1 MLTQEV
7 LIADELL
14 KGLPEE
20 QIKAIVNLSQ
30 NDENAVIAKRIGE
43 IYGAL
48 DNDILAASGVA
59 KNGTEKTYDYAK
71 RVLGDFK
78 TKVDGI
84 AALNTQI
91 ADLTKEKTRL
101 ENVIKEGRGNEET
114 AKQLKQVRK
123 DFENITKQYNE
134 LNQKYQESEQNH
146 AKEIFNLKVD
156 SELQSAT
163 GKFKFKAGLPESV
176 TKIVMSQAIEKIKG
190 MSPELIDDGKG
201 GKTLVFK
208 GADGAIMRNPA
219 HQLNPY
225 SPAELLE
232 KELNGMGVLEA
243 KRTVTGT
250 GTTPPAPPA
259 SSVIDVTGAKTRV
272 GAYDIISAALLAQG
286 MPVGSEA
293 FEAAMAEA
301 WKENNIAQ
309 LPEK

>member
-7 LIADELL
+7 LIANELL
-14 KGLPEE
+14 KGLTEE

-101 ENVIKEGRGNEET
+101 ENVIKEGSGNEET

-146 AKEIFNLKVD
+146 AKELFNLKVD

-219 HQLNPY
+219 NQLNPY

-272 GAYDIISAALLAQG
+272 EAYDIISAALLAQG
-286 MPVGSEA
+286 KPVGSEA
-293 FEAAMAEA
+293 FEAAMSEA

>member
-7 LIADELL
+7 LIANELL
-14 KGLPEE
+14 KSLSEE

-91 ADLTKEKTRL
+91 ADLTKEKSRL
-101 ENVIKEGRGNEET
+101 ENVIKEGSGNEET

-134 LNQKYQESEQNH
+134 LNQKYQEVEQKH
-146 AKEIFNLKVD
+146 AKELFNLKVD
-156 SELQSAT
+156 GELQSAT

-176 TKIVMSQAIEKIKG
+176 TKIIMSQAIEKIKG

-208 GADGAIMRNPA
+208 GTDGAIMRNPA
-219 HQLNPY
+219 NQLNPY

-250 GTTPPAPPA
+250 GTTPPAPA
-259 SSVIDVTGAKTRV
+259 NNSVIDVTGAKTRV
-272 GAYDIISAALLAQG
+272 EAYDIISAALLAQG
-286 MPVGSEA
+286 KTVGSES
-293 FEAAMAEA
+293 FETAMAEA

>member
-7 LIADELL
+7 LIANELL
-14 KGLPEE
+14 KSLSEE

-48 DNDILAASGVA
+48 DSDILAASGVA

-71 RVLGDFK
+71 RVLSDFK

-101 ENVIKEGRGNEET
+101 ENVIKEGSGNEET

-134 LNQKYQESEQNH
+134 LNQKYQETEQKH
-146 AKEIFNLKVD
+146 AKELFNLKVD
-156 SELQSAT
+156 GELQSAT

-176 TKIVMSQAIEKIKG
+176 TKIIMSQAIEKIKS

-208 GADGAIMRNPA
+208 GEDGAIMRNPA
-219 HQLNPY
+219 NQLNPY

-250 GTTPPAPPA
+250 GTTPPAPA
-259 SSVIDVTGAKTRV
+259 NNSVIDVTGAKTRV
-272 GAYDIISAALLAQG
+272 EAYDIISAALLAQG
-286 MPVGSEA
+286 KTVGSES
-293 FEAAMAEA
+293 FETAMAEA

>member
-7 LIADELL
+7 LIANELL
-14 KGLPEE
+14 KSLSEE

-48 DNDILAASGVA
+48 DNDILTVSGVA

-101 ENVIKEGRGNEET
+101 ENVIKEGSGNEET

-134 LNQKYQESEQNH
+134 LNQKYQETEQKH
-146 AKEIFNLKVD
+146 AKELFNLKVD

-163 GKFKFKAGLPESV
+163 GKFKFKTGLPDSV
-176 TKIVMSQAIEKIKG
+176 TKIIMSQAIEKIKG

-208 GADGAIMRNPA
+208 GEDGAIMRNPA
-219 HQLNPY
+219 NQLNPY

-243 KRTVTGT
+243 KRTQTGT
-250 GTTPPAPPA
+250 GTTSLAPAN

-272 GAYDIISAALLAQG
+272 EAYDIISAALLAQG
-286 MPVGSEA
+286 KPVGSEA

>member
-7 LIADELL
+7 LIANELL
-14 KGLPEE
+14 KGLSEE

-91 ADLTKEKTRL
+91 ADLTKEKARL
-101 ENVIKEGRGNEET
+101 ENVIKEGSGNEET

-134 LNQKYQESEQNH
+134 LNQKYQEVEQKH

-163 GKFKFKAGLPESV
+163 GKFKFKAGLPDSV

-219 HQLNPY
+219 NQLNPY

-250 GTTPPAPPA
+250 GTTPPAPAA

-272 GAYDIISAALLAQG
+272 EAYDIISAALLAQG
-286 MPVGSEA
+286 KPVGSEE
-293 FEAAMAEA
+293 FETAMAEA

>member
-1 MLTQEV
+1 MLTQEI
-7 LIADELL
+7 LIANELL
-14 KGLPEE
+14 KGLSEE

-101 ENVIKEGRGNEET
+101 ENVIKEGSGNEET

-123 DFENITKQYNE
+123 DFENITNQYNE
-134 LNQKYQESEQNH
+134 LNQKYQDSEQNH

-163 GKFKFKAGLPESV
+163 GKFKFKAGLPDSV

-208 GADGAIMRNPA
+208 GQDGAIMRNPA
-219 HQLNPY
+219 NQLNPY

-272 GAYDIISAALLAQG
+272 EAYDIISAALLAQG
-286 MPVGSEA
+286 KPVGSEA
-293 FEAAMAEA
+293 FETAMAEA

>member
-7 LIADELL
+7 LIANELL
-14 KGLPEE
+14 KNLSEE

-48 DNDILAASGVA
+48 DSDILAASGVA

-101 ENVIKEGRGNEET
+101 ENVIKEGSGNEET

-134 LNQKYQESEQNH
+134 LNQKYQETKQNH
-146 AKEIFNLKVD
+146 AKELFNLKVD
-156 SELQSAT
+156 GELQSAT
-163 GKFKFKAGLPESV
+163 GKFKFKPGLPESV
-176 TKIVMSQAIEKIKG
+176 TKIIMSQAIEKIKS

-219 HQLNPY
+219 NQLNPY

-232 KELNGMGVLEA
+232 KELNSMGVLEA
-243 KRTVTGT
+243 KRTATGT
-250 GTTPPAPPA
+250 GTTPPAPAA
-259 SSVIDVTGAKTRV
+259 SSVIDIAGAKTRV
-272 GAYDIISAALLAQG
+272 EAYDIISAALLAQG
-286 MPVGSEA
+286 KPVGSEE

>member
-7 LIADELL
+7 LIANELL
-14 KGLPEE
+14 KGLSEE
-20 QIKAIVNLSQ
+20 QIKAIVNLSR

-48 DNDILAASGVA
+48 DDDILAASGVA

-101 ENVIKEGRGNEET
+101 ENVIKEGSGNEET

-123 DFENITKQYNE
+123 DFENITTEYNK

-163 GKFKFKAGLPESV
+163 GKFKFKAGLPDSV

-208 GADGAIMRNPA
+208 GTDGAIMRNPA
-219 HQLNPY
+219 NQLNPY

-272 GAYDIISAALLAQG
+272 EAYDIISAALLAQG
-286 MPVGSEA
+286 KPVGSEA
-293 FEAAMAEA
+293 FETAMSEA

>member
-7 LIADELL
+7 LIANELL
-14 KGLPEE
+14 KGLSEE

-101 ENVIKEGRGNEET
+101 ENVIKEGSGNEET

-163 GKFKFKAGLPESV
+163 GKFKFKAGLPDSV

-219 HQLNPY
+219 NQLNPY

-232 KELNGMGVLEA
+232 KELNEMGVLEA

-272 GAYDIISAALLAQG
+272 EAYDIISAALLAQG
-286 MPVGSEA
+286 KPVGSEA
-293 FEAAMAEA
+293 FEAAMAAA

>member
-7 LIADELL
+7 LIANELL
-14 KGLPEE
+14 KGLSEE

-48 DNDILAASGVA
+48 DNDILAASGVE

-78 TKVDGI
+78 TKVDSI

-101 ENVIKEGRGNEET
+101 ENVIKEGSGNEET

-134 LNQKYQESEQNH
+134 LNQKYLESEQNH
-146 AKEIFNLKVD
+146 AKELFNLKVD

-208 GADGAIMRNPA
+208 GTDGAIMRNPA
-219 HQLNPY
+219 NQLNPY

-243 KRTVTGT
+243 KRTITGT

-272 GAYDIISAALLAQG
+272 EAYDIISAALLAQG
-286 MPVGSEA
+286 KTVGSEA

>member
-7 LIADELL
+7 LIANELL
-14 KGLPEE
+14 KGLSEE

-101 ENVIKEGRGNEET
+101 ENVIKEGSGNEET

-163 GKFKFKAGLPESV
+163 GKFKFKAGLPDSV

-219 HQLNPY
+219 NQLNPY

-232 KELNGMGVLEA
+232 KELNEMGVLEA

-272 GAYDIISAALLAQG
+272 EAYDIISAALLAQG
-286 MPVGSEA
+286 KPVGSEA

>member
-7 LIADELL
+7 LIANELL
-14 KGLPEE
+14 KSLSEE

-48 DNDILAASGVA
+48 DSDILTASGVA

-71 RVLGDFK
+71 RVLSDFK

-101 ENVIKEGRGNEET
+101 ENVIKEGSGNEET

-134 LNQKYQESEQNH
+134 LNQKYQETEQKH
-146 AKEIFNLKVD
+146 AKELFNLKVD

-163 GKFKFKAGLPESV
+163 GKFKFKPGLPDSV
-176 TKIVMSQAIEKIKG
+176 TKIIMSQAIEKIKG

-208 GADGAIMRNPA
+208 GEDGAIMRNPA
-219 HQLNPY
+219 NQLNPY

-243 KRTVTGT
+243 RRTQTGT
-250 GTTPPAPPA
+250 GTTPSSPAN

-272 GAYDIISAALLAQG
+272 EAYDIISAALLAQG
-286 MPVGSEA
+286 KPVGSEA
-293 FEAAMAEA
+293 FETAMTEA